1 MKKVA
6 VALAAS
12 VLVLGVKASPLA
24 SPLKAAS
31 EGIGKIVAKV
41 GGKAAGS
48 AACHGGSAL
57 ARATAARNAARAGG
71 DVMKHVT
78 PGRILAVGGA
88 TALVTGTHEMADGV
102 QTMGEG
108 VKETLRENPQSIGS
122 VVGAVAAP
130 VKIAVAF
137 VCGLA
142 ALLLCWFIWPWVV
155 VCRKWSELRAL
166 KKTAAMRAQESASET
181 GAKNGAPSGCAD
193 VIDVPAADCPG
204 FRSGRIDAKL
214 LNFLVSAVLV
224 VAVGIVSFSC
234 FDCCRVSVSDR
245 IKIKGRNRVMQRL
258 SAEYGEAVERGYKRF
273 CEDVART
280 AEMEY
285 AAVQEL
291 VPAVAARFGMFS
303 RLKDYCI
310 LMAKDKLKDGD
321 RLEKRIL
328 ADLESDY
335 YTRLYSA
342 RDSVL
347 LCLERFINDV
357 DLARKAYRVK
367 TESELAGGR
376 LPGDED
382 YLKALGACEKRIEE
396 AKNALSSAQ
405 TGAAISVALE
415 LAFVR
420 QTGAILAKVLGKAVA
435 RQVATMGG
443 SAAAAVADG
452 PLPVGDAIA
461 GVATVGCTAWTCC
474 DVYKAT
480 KILPERLRGALSES
494 TEECKRVCLNEVL
507 ALGEKIKCDAL
518 KL

>member
-12 VLVLGVKASPLA
+12 VLVLGAKASPLA
-24 SPLKAAS
+24 IPLKAVS
-31 EGIGKIVAKV
+31 GGVGKIVTKV
-41 GGKAAGS
+41 CGKAAGS
-48 AACHGGSAL
+48 VACYGRRAL
-57 ARATAARNAARAGG
+57 ERATAARNAACAGG

-78 PGRILAVGGA
+78 PGKILAVGGA
-88 TALVTGTHEMADGV
+88 TALVTGTHEVADGV

-130 VKIAVAF
+130 VKIAAAF
-137 VCGLA
+137 VCGLV

-155 VCRKWSELRAL
+155 FCRKWSELRAF
-166 KKTAAMRAQESASET
+166 KKTAAMRVQETAFETSAKKGT
-181 GAKNGAPSGCAD
+181 TSGCAD

-204 FRSGRIDAKL
+204 FHPGRIDARF
-214 LNFLVSAVLV
+214 LNFLVAAVLV
-224 VAVGIVSFSC
+224 VAVGVFSLSC
-234 FDCCRVSVSDR
+234 FDYDSVSNSD
-245 IKIKGRNRVMQRL
+245 ISKIKDRNREMQLL

-273 CEDVART
+273 CEDVEKT

-285 AAVQEL
+285 SAVQAT
-291 VPAVAARFGMFS
+291 VPSVAARFGMFS

-310 LMAKDKLKDGD
+310 SMAKDKLKDCD
-321 RLEKRIL
+321 CLEKRIS

-367 TESELAGGR
+367 TESELAGGHF
-376 LPGDED
+376 PGDED
-382 YLKALGACEKRIEE
+382 YLKTLGACEMRIDE
-396 AKNALSSAQ
+396 AKAALSSAQ
-405 TGAAISVALE
+405 KSAAISAALE

-420 QTGAILAKVLGKAVA
+420 QTGAIIAKALGKTVA
-435 RQVATMGG
+435 REVATMGG
-443 SAAAAVADG
+443 SAAAALADG
-452 PLPVGDAIA
+452 PLPIVDAIA
-461 GVATVGCTAWTCC
+461 VVVTFGCTAWTCY
-474 DVYKAT
+474 DINKAT
-480 KILPERLRGALSES
+480 KILPDRLRGALSEA
-494 TEECKRVCLNEVL
+494 TEECKRGCLNEVL